1 MDELVPVATHVADG
15 GAQAADEPV
24 HRAVLQRLLQIGM
37 HPLFQLR
44 VLRQRAA
51 AHGDQPLHPRVGQG
65 LFLHG

>member
-24 HRAVLQRLLQIGM
+24 HWSVLQRLFQVGM
-37 HPLFQLR
+37 HPLFQFR

-51 AHGDQPLHPRVGQG
+51 AHGDQPLHPGVGQG
-65 LFLHG
+65 LFQHG